1 MSIFLLQSY
10 CYFSSEWSLIGTVWL
25 KISLLTFNCKS
36 VQSYRE
42 TEGRKK
48 INLHGLIYNISGY
61 QYFNKLLF
69 SHHPCELKDP
79 PKM

>member
-48 INLHGLIYNISGY
+48 KSTFMDLYIILVAISILINY
-61 QYFNKLLF
+61 YFPITPV
-69 SHHPCELKDP
+69 S
-79 PKM
+79 